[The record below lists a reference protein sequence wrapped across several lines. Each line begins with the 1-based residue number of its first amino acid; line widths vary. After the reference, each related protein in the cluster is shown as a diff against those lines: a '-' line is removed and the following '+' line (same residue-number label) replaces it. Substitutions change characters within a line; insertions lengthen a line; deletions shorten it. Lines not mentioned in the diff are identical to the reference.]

1 MNAED
6 AVAKSR
12 SDIAASFE
20 ATTALLS
27 SLEVEQVA
35 DDSMKSK
42 MDSVRSN
49 IDGLM
54 EGLVRDEQSLFA
66 SLAASFSKGQL
77 TSEMIENM
85 INAETGRTSFMLK
98 MTGALKVQL
107 EQVFGV
113 VEKISD
119 NVAEAGTNKELNKEI
134 NKMYLDFAD
143 LASTID
149 NLATVVKAPG
159 G

>member
-1 MNAED
+1 M
-6 AVAKSR
+6 SL
-12 SDIAASFE
+12 E

-66 SLAASFSKGQL
+66 SSQRVSA
-77 TSEMIENM
+77 
-85 INAETGRTSFMLK
+85 R
-98 MTGALKVQL
+98 
-107 EQVFGV
+107 
-113 VEKISD
+113 
-119 NVAEAGTNKELNKEI
+119 
-134 NKMYLDFAD
+134 
-143 LASTID
+143 
-149 NLATVVKAPG
+149 ATHFRDDRKYDQC
-159 G
+159 